1 MKKNNTQLFILIL
14 LFCLFPVFVFAQ
26 TTGKIKGKILDDKT
40 GEALPGAN
48 VIIDGTNRGAAA
60 DLNGEFI
67 ILSLA
72 PGRYDL
78 KVQMIG
84 YSPARMENIT
94 VSVNRTANIEIRL
107 LEQAIE
113 GEEVVVTAS
122 RVVIKKDQTSSIR
135 NVSADEMELLPVN
148 DVGGVIRMQAGVV
161 NGHFRGGRLNEVSYL
176 VDGIQVDETFD
187 GNYRTV
193 DLEAEAIQDLEVI
206 TGSFNA
212 EYGRAMSGVV
222 NAVTKNGSADF
233 HGSISGELG
242 EYLTGNDDVW
252 IGLGDRQFDR
262 NQDYKASL
270 SGPVVGDR
278 ITFFTN
284 FRYQKNSNH
293 LYGLRRFNV
302 DDFSDFRGDDPFF
315 WISEATGDSAL
326 VPMERS
332 ENMSFLGKLSAKVSD
347 NLRLSFLYTYNDDE
361 WHYYDHGFKYNPDGL
376 PGSHRRSDMYSL
388 QLNHILASNIFYE
401 LKLSYLDNFNGWY
414 IFENASDPGYVHDMF
429 YDNTGPGFYTGGQQK
444 AHNSRT
450 LKDTNVKF
458 DITWQAN
465 NQHSLKAGFLNT
477 QHDLDNEEVEIRN
490 RYYGTDLEFQLY
502 EPVTLPDSTIYS
514 DIYHVKPFEYSA
526 YIQDKMEFNEMV
538 INLGLRYDYFNP
550 NSGIPSQRRNPAN
563 QLSYNNP
570 DSMSTYPKVE
580 AQTQISPRLGLSY
593 QLSDAALLRFSY
605 GHFFQMPPM
614 NALYQNH
621 SFRVAPTNFETTMGN
636 ASLRAQKTVQYEFG
650 VWQELMPQMGL
661 EVALFYRDIY
671 DLLSAQVISTY
682 NQIQY
687 GLYSNK
693 DYGNVKGLEVKYDY
707 RYGNFSSYLNYTLQF
722 TRGNA
727 DNPTQTFSRAGDSK
741 DPIPR
746 LIPMSW
752 DQRHTL
758 NTTVGYNVGKYGV
771 TSTFFYDSGSPYT
784 FSPVSEELLSRVNLY
799 ENNAWRPTKFSVDL
813 TGYYNIKLTED
824 INLKF
829 TLLVFNLFDRLNEN
843 NVDSQTGRAY
853 TAIITDADRAAH
865 RSNFNIYEDRV
876 QNPSMYAAP
885 RMVKLGMGVT
895 F

>member
-1 MKKNNTQLFILIL
+1 MKKNNSHIFISTL
-14 LFCLFPVFVFAQ
+14 LFCMLPVLAFAQ
-26 TTGKIKGKILDDKT
+26 TTGKIKGRIVDAKT

-48 VIIDGTNRGAAA
+48 VVIEGTTRGAAA

-67 ILSLA
+67 ILSLS
-72 PGRYDL
+72 PGKYNL
-78 KVQMIG
+78 NVQMIG
-84 YSPARMENIT
+84 YAPSRMEDVK
-94 VSVNRTANIEIRL
+94 VSVNRTAGVEIRL
-107 LEQAIE
+107 QEEALA

-135 NVSADEMELLPVN
+135 NVSSDEIELLPVN
-148 DVGGVIRMQAGVV
+148 DIGGVIRMQAGVV
-161 NGHFRGGRLNEVSYL
+161 NGHFRGGRLNEVSYM

-222 NAVTKNGSADF
+222 NAVTKSGSANF
-233 HGSISGELG
+233 HGSLSGELG
-242 EYLTGNDDVW
+242 EYFTGNDNIW

-270 SGPVVGDR
+270 SGPVLGDR
-278 ITFFTN
+278 ITFFSN
-284 FRYQKNSNH
+284 FRYQKNNNH

-302 DDFSDFRGDDPFF
+302 DDFSDFRSDDPLF
-315 WISEATGDSAL
+315 WISEATGDSAY
-326 VPMERS
+326 VPMDRS
-332 ENMSFLGKLSAKVSD
+332 KNLSFLGKLSARLND
-347 NLRLSFLYTYNDDE
+347 NFRLSFLYTYNNDE

-376 PGSHRRSDMYSL
+376 PGSFRESDMYSV
-388 QLNHILASNIFYE
+388 QFNHIIASNLFYE
-401 LKLSYLDNFNGWY
+401 LKLSYLDNYNGWY
-414 IFENASDPGYVHDMF
+414 IYENPFDSRYVHDMF
-429 YDNTGPGFYTGGQQK
+429 LDNTGPGFYTGGQQK

-458 DITWQAN
+458 DLTWQAN
-465 NQHSLKAGFLNT
+465 KEHSLKGGFLYTGHN
-477 QHDLDNEEVEIRN
+477 LDNAEVQIRN
-490 RYYGTDLEFQLY
+490 RYYGTELEFQLY
-502 EPVTLPDSTIYS
+502 EPMVLPDSTIYS
-514 DIYHVKPFEYSA
+514 DIYQVKPYEYSA
-526 YIQDKMEFNEMV
+526 YLQDKMEFNEMV

-550 NSGIPSQRRNPAN
+550 NSVIPSQRRNPAN
-563 QLSYNNP
+563 QLRYSNP
-570 DSMSTYPKVE
+570 DSMSTDVAVA

-593 QLSDAALLRFSY
+593 QLSNAALLRFSY

-621 SFRVAPTNFETTMGN
+621 SFRVAPTDYETTMGN
-636 ASLRAQKTVQYEFG
+636 AALKAQKTVQYEFG

-693 DYGNVKGLEVKYDY
+693 DYGNVKGLEVKWDY
-707 RYGNFSSYLNYTLQF
+707 RLGNFSSYLNYTLQF

-727 DNPTQTFSRAGDSK
+727 DNPTQTFNRAGDSK

-758 NTTVGYNVGKYGV
+758 NTTAGYNAGKYGV
-771 TSTFFYDSGSPYT
+771 TSTFYYDSGSPYT

-799 ENNAWRPTKFSVDL
+799 ENNAWRPSKFSVDL
-813 TGYYNIKLTED
+813 TGYYNVRLTKD
-824 INLKF
+824 VNLKF

-843 NVDSQTGRAY
+843 SVDSQTGRAY

-865 RSNFNIYEDRV
+865 RSNFNTYEDRV
-876 QNPSMYAAP
+876 ENPSMYSAP